1 MLPCYCC
8 VLSTT
13 WLFVLADA
21 FPLCLL
27 MHHVLVLLS
36 VLIEKKAGDN
46 SAPAAKDS
54 PSSASAPGA
63 KEGQYIHS
71 RLC

>member
-1 MLPCYCC
+1 M
-8 VLSTT
+8 
-13 WLFVLADA
+13 FADA
-21 FPLCLL
+21 SRLCLL
-27 MHHVLVLLS
+27 MHHVLVFLS
-36 VLIEKKAGDN
+36 ALIEKKAGDN

>member
-1 MLPCYCC
+1 M
-8 VLSTT
+8 
-13 WLFVLADA
+13 FADA
-21 FPLCLL
+21 CLL
-27 MHHVLVLLS
+27 MHYTSVLLS
-36 VLIEKKAGDN
+36 ALIEKKAGDN

-71 RLC
+71 RWC

>member
-8 VLSTT
+8 VQSTS
-13 WLFVLADA
+13 LFVLADA

-27 MHHVLVLLS
+27 MHHILVFLFA
-36 VLIEKKAGDN
+36 LIEKKAGDN

-63 KEGQYIHS
+63 KEGQ
-71 RLC
+71 